1 MNIPNILIAD
11 DENEARDMIKKLL
24 SDSVRCNIYE
34 AENGDEALKIL
45 REKKC
50 DVMILDIRMPKKS
63 GIHVLDEM
71 ITAGKDVDTIVIT
84 AWDSNLVAEECA
96 KRNVECIP
104 KPVMFDEVTNKVAKL
119 LKKRGQF
126 ISVNAGGTE
135 E

>member
-84 AWDSNLVAEECA
+84 ATSWRKNAQRETLNVY
-96 KRNVECIP
+96 RNPLCLTKSPI
-104 KPVMFDEVTNKVAKL
+104 KWQNC
-119 LKKRGQF
+119 
-126 ISVNAGGTE
+126 
-135 E
+135 